1 MARTAKQAV
10 ARGSDGGLG
19 MAAALWELG
28 GGDGGSAVRTAN
40 GTVPRGGRRWRGGE
54 LGGGG

>member
-1 MARTAKQAV
+1 M